1 MAREPLRYFLELQGQ
16 SYEIRSIKGEER
28 ISSPHK
34 FDVLFNVESSDP
46 IHPDMVV
53 SGPAT
58 LVLMRKNSVRRIS
71 THVTEFMRSATRKN
85 ANGSTAGGGEV
96 ALTLQHRLA
105 MLRKR
110 TDIRVFR
117 NKTAPEIVTQVL
129 EQMGVKVE
137 NRLRDS
143 YINRPYCVQFRESD
157 YDFAA
162 RLLEDEGIYYFLSDD
177 ATVVLGD
184 HPAGY
189 DARVASLPFR
199 YGSGLDANEDS
210 VSAVGMRGLMTAGKI
225 SLRDFNPAHPSLNMD
240 VEADGPTEN
249 GAEFYDYPGEYLE
262 PGEGQIKAKKR
273 AEALACAHS
282 RLIADSFCAELQVGA
297 RFEMVGAPMGVRDGG
312 YVVTALKHDFHREQN
327 GFKVALEAQRES
339 VTFRPE
345 ALTFV
350 PTEPNPLT
358 GFTTG
363 PAGADIHTNESGDAK
378 VHFPWDRLQPKD
390 DNCSHWVPVVQ
401 DNTANSVG
409 VARTKWEVMVQFL
422 EGDPD
427 RPIVIGRVYNGGDPA
442 YNPLPKWKT
451 RTSLRSLTSPRTEVG
466 MNCIQLE
473 DLVGMEQI
481 SFAAHK
487 DQNVRIA
494 NNKKEQT
501 DNTDSLAVGHNETV
515 KVGGDKQVALKAYS
529 TTEVEGN
536 QTKQVDGNFKV
547 DTGAPFDETV
557 TKEHSLEIGGNVSNV
572 AGSSYSLQSGQNFQ
586 ETIGGN
592 ATEISLKSNMNQ
604 AGETTYNIVGG
615 IYFEIA
621 KKSKMETSGKN
632 RIEVIGGILFE
643 RSGKEHATRVEK
655 KRMLRVGHDWEVKA
669 DKNLLLAGAEKL
681 KEDSKLATYTGE
693 ETLVLKVGD
702 TSLTLGDGTIALKT
716 KGSITMSTSG
726 GNTVSTSTA
735 KQK

>member
-1 MAREPLRYFLELQGQ
+1 MAREPLRYFLELLGQ
-16 SYEIRSIKGEER
+16 SYEVRSIKGEER
-28 ISSPHK
+28 ISATHK
-34 FDVLFNVESSDP
+34 FELLFNVESTDP

-71 THVTEFMRSATRKN
+71 THVTEFMRSATRK
-85 ANGSTAGGGEV
+85 GRGGTTGGGEIAV
-96 ALTLQHRLA
+96 TLEPRLA

-110 TDIRVFR
+110 VDIRVFR
-117 NKTAPEIVTQVL
+117 DKTAPEIVTQVL
-129 EQMGVKVE
+129 NQMGVSVD
-137 NRLRDS
+137 NRLRES
-143 YINRPYCVQFRESD
+143 YVMRPYCVQFRESD

-162 RLLEDEGIYYFLSDD
+162 RLLEDEGIYYFLTDD
-177 ATVVLGD
+177 STVVLGD

-189 DARVASLPFR
+189 DPRVASLPYR
-199 YGSGLDANEDS
+199 YGSGLDQNEDS
-210 VSAVGMRGLMTAGKI
+210 VSAVGMRGLMTAGKV

-262 PGEGQIKAKKR
+262 PGEGQVKAKKR
-273 AEALACAHS
+273 AEALACAHQ
-282 RLIADSFCAELQVGA
+282 RLIGESFCAELQVGA
-297 RFEMVGAPMGVRDGG
+297 RFEMSGAPMGVRDGG
-312 YVVTALKHDFHREQN
+312 YVVTALKHDFHRENN
-327 GFKVALEAQRES
+327 GFKVSLEAQRES

-345 ALTFV
+345 QLTYV

-363 PAGADIHTNESGDAK
+363 PAGADIHTNETGDTK

-427 RPIVIGRVYNGGDPA
+427 RPIVLGRVYNGGDPA

-451 RTSLRSLTSPRTEVG
+451 RTSLRSLTSPRTETG
-466 MNCIQLE
+466 MNCLQLE
-473 DLVGMEQI
+473 DLVGNEQI

-494 NNKKEQT
+494 HNKKEQI
-501 DNTDSLAVGHNETV
+501 DNTDSLTVGHDETV
-515 KVGGDKQVALKAYS
+515 KVGGDKKIALKAYAS
-529 TTEVEGN
+529 AEVEGN
-536 QTKQVDGNFKV
+536 QVKEVGGTFKLN
-547 DTGAPFDETV
+547 TGKALEETV
-557 TKEHSLEIGGNVSNV
+557 TADHTLKTGGNATYV
-572 AGSSYSLQSGQNFQ
+572 AGSSYQFQAGENFNQS
-586 ETIGGN
+586 IGGN
-592 ATEISLKSNMNQ
+592 ATEFSVKANMNQ
-604 AGETTYNIVGG
+604 AGETTYSIVGG
-615 IYFEIA
+615 LYFEIA
-621 KKSKMETSGKN
+621 KKSKTETSGKN

-643 RSGKEHATRVEK
+643 KCDKEHSTRVEK
-655 KRMLRVGHDWEVKA
+655 KRLLRVGKDWEVKA
-669 DKNLLLAGAEKL
+669 DKNLLLAGRMKL
-681 KEDSKLATYTGE
+681 TEDSKKATYTGE
-693 ETLVLKVGD
+693 EKLTLKVGD
-702 TSLTLGDGTIALKT
+702 TEIVISEGTVTMKT
-716 KGSITMSTSG
+716 KGSIK
-726 GNTVSTSTA
+726 TSTTGATCVASSSA